1 MLGVPIPGP
10 GSSTSENTTA
20 ARPAGGS
27 VPVIP
32 SADAPRANGAP
43 LQTSGPVDLQALLA
57 KITNAAVATTQSAAG
72 KIAREIYIGGLP
84 QGIGL
89 TALALKDFFNQ
100 LMVQNGLIKPGQ
112 PFGSLPVLSARM
124 NDQGTFAFL
133 EMRSPEETD
142 AAMQLNGV
150 PLANAPMKIGRPKA
164 YIDRFGNIPSV
175 VAMEMLSKGGS
186 GPVGPPP
193 GVAVAMSGTQPGVGG
208 APSLAALGISM
219 GAGLNPNSSNL
230 LASMGLSSSAA
241 LFGSSSASAA
251 THGAAPAVAATT
263 LPYIPAIFVSN
274 LSPTLQPSVMNEVF
288 GQFGSI
294 KEVKCLAP
302 HPSSGTQRMLV
313 LYADPLATPATTL
326 DAAIAGLQGLDMAGL
341 AMKLEKPGPAEL
353 AEAGIPLTGPVVLA
367 PQPSSAQY
375 ANSDASASHAS
386 TTSTLPSVSAA
397 ASTSA
402 ASGIP
407 TRILEL
413 HNIILAGSL
422 STLSAEDR
430 EQELSEIQ
438 EDVAEEAG
446 RHGRVTEVFMPPLT
460 AAQSIASGA
469 DLSVPVYVVFEADS
483 TASACAEHMRK
494 RRFDGRPVIARYVSE
509 GEYATVNR
517 GGAATHHH
525 YGGVSVPPPAGGESA
540 GLTPLPEGGQAGAPE
555 DGLTLPPS
563 NTAAD
568 LD

>member
-1 MLGVPIPGP
+1 MLGVPIP
-10 GSSTSENTTA
+10 A
-20 ARPAGGS
+20 PAGTASEGGPAPARAAGLGS

-32 SADAPRANGAP
+32 SSDAPRANGAP

-57 KITNAAVATTQSAAG
+57 KLTSATVATAQSAAG

-112 PFGSLPVLSARM
+112 PFGSMPVLSARM

-193 GVAVAMSGTQPGVGG
+193 GVAVAMSGAQPGVGG

-219 GAGLNPNSSNL
+219 GAGLNPSSSNL

-241 LFGSSSASAA
+241 LFGSTSAHA
-251 THGAAPAVAATT
+251 TVQATAAAPAPTT

-274 LSPTLQPSVMNEVF
+274 VSPTLQPTVMNEIF

-302 HPSSGTQRMLV
+302 HPSSGTQRMLI
-313 LYADPLATPATTL
+313 LYADPSATPTHTL
-326 DAAIAGLQGLDMAGL
+326 DAAISGLQGLDMAGL
-341 AMKLEKPGPAEL
+341 PMKLEKPGPAEL
-353 AEAGIPLTGPVVLA
+353 AEAGVPLTGPVVLA
-367 PQPSSAQY
+367 APPPA
-375 ANSDASASHAS
+375 ASASVSVSSQPSAAS
-386 TTSTLPSVSAA
+386 STATASAA
-397 ASTSA
+397 A
-402 ASGIP
+402 ASGSP

-413 HNIILAGSL
+413 HNIILAGGL
-422 STLSAEDR
+422 SSLSAEDR
-430 EQELSEIQ
+430 AEELGEIQ

-460 AAQSIASGA
+460 SAQSIASGA
-469 DLSVPVYVVFEADS
+469 DLSVPVYVVFEAES
-483 TASACAEHMRK
+483 SASACAEHMRK
-494 RRFDGRPVIARYVSE
+494 RRFDGRPVIARFVSE
-509 GEYATVNR
+509 GEYATVNT

-525 YGGVSVPPPAGGESA
+525 YGGVAVPPPAGGEGA
-540 GLTPLPEGGQAGAPE
+540 GLPPMPHPGQAGAPE